1 MKVLRFYFCYG
12 RNRGGGT
19 EQMKGLVVSS
29 DDEVRRELAEML
41 RQRGL
46 APVLASTVAESRMRL
61 SGSQVQIVICEDWL
75 GDGKYDAVVRIT
87 NQTNAGAPV
96 IIFSRTGDWLEYLT
110 AMRTGVF
117 AYLAYPPLPGEFE
130 RTLQNALRECGGQ

>member
-1 MKVLRFYFCYG
+1 LKVLRFYFRYG
-12 RNRGGGT
+12 RNRGRGT

-29 DDEVRRELAEML
+29 DDEVRRKLAEML

-46 APVLASTVAESRMRL
+46 APVFASTVAESRTRL
-61 SGSQVQIVICEDWL
+61 SRSPVQIVICEDWL

-87 NQTNAGAPV
+87 NQINAGAPV
-96 IIFSRTGDWLEYLT
+96 IVFSRTGDWLEYLT

-117 AYLAYPPLPGEFE
+117 DYLAYPPFPGEFE
-130 RTLQNALRECGGQ
+130 RTLQNALRECAGR